1 VIEGAIPSD
10 AGRRTQGVIAPRV
23 APAQTHAIGATHSPL
38 SPDRGTTAA
47 KETTMSERMSET
59 RDEGPRAGREAFSTA
74 LFTGANLLVFLI
86 LAASVLVA
94 AWAYSQ
100 GA

>member
-1 VIEGAIPSD
+1 
-10 AGRRTQGVIAPRV
+10 
-23 APAQTHAIGATHSPL
+23 
-38 SPDRGTTAA
+38 
-47 KETTMSERMSET
+47 MSERMSET

>member
-1 VIEGAIPSD
+1 M
-10 AGRRTQGVIAPRV
+10 R
-23 APAQTHAIGATHSPL
+23 
-38 SPDRGTTAA
+38 
-47 KETTMSERMSET
+47 ERLSET
-59 RDEGPRAGREAFSTA
+59 PEDGDHMAREAFSTA

>member
-1 VIEGAIPSD
+1 
-10 AGRRTQGVIAPRV
+10 
-23 APAQTHAIGATHSPL
+23 
-38 SPDRGTTAA
+38 
-47 KETTMSERMSET
+47 MSERMSEP
-59 RDEGPRAGREAFSTA
+59 RDEGARAGREAFSTA